1 MNTTVKKLKVLK
13 LIILTLVAA
22 GILLALTAC
31 GSADSLE
38 FKLIMDE
45 YYVVTDVKEDY
56 PQKIVVPSK
65 YEGLPVREIGSSAF
79 ANCKNLK
86 SVVLPNSIR
95 YINIRAFY
103 NCVLLEE
110 VRLGSN
116 VKSIGH
122 SAFSG
127 CEKLK
132 KITIPAKTEKIG
144 DYVFSGCDNLETITV
159 KSGNKIY
166 SGTGKCL
173 TEKKT
178 KTLLAGGTKSKIPDD
193 GSVATIGENAF
204 AGRNIKNIV
213 VPDGVTL
220 IKQTAFGECRELET
234 CILPDECEIE
244 QALFYFCDNLK
255 WVVLPQSITYI
266 DLYCFGYCSS
276 LQSIFYKGTEQ
287 QWENVEV
294 VETRG
299 EKVYFYSEEKPAQ
312 NDGGYWHF
320 DSAGNP
326 VIW

>member
-1 MNTTVKKLKVLK
+1 M
-13 LIILTLVAA
+13 
-22 GILLALTAC
+22 
-31 GSADSLE
+31 
-38 FKLIMDE
+38 
-45 YYVVTDVKEDY
+45 
-56 PQKIVVPSK
+56 
-65 YEGLPVREIGSSAF
+65 
-79 ANCKNLK
+79 
-86 SVVLPNSIR
+86 
-95 YINIRAFY
+95 
-103 NCVLLEE
+103 LEE

-234 CILPDECEIE
+234 CILPDGCEIE

-312 NDGGYWHF
+312 NDGDYWHF
-320 DSAGNP
+320 DSAGTP

>member
-166 SGTGKCL
+166 SGT
-173 TEKKT
+173 
-178 KTLLAGGTKSKIPDD
+178 A
-193 GSVATIGENAF
+193 NA
-204 AGRNIKNIV
+204 
-213 VPDGVTL
+213 
-220 IKQTAFGECRELET
+220 
-234 CILPDECEIE
+234 
-244 QALFYFCDNLK
+244 
-255 WVVLPQSITYI
+255 
-266 DLYCFGYCSS
+266 
-276 LQSIFYKGTEQ
+276 
-287 QWENVEV
+287 
-294 VETRG
+294 
-299 EKVYFYSEEKPAQ
+299 
-312 NDGGYWHF
+312 
-320 DSAGNP
+320 
-326 VIW
+326 

>member
-234 CILPDECEIE
+234 CILPDGCEIE
-244 QALFYFCDNLK
+244 QALFYFCD
-255 WVVLPQSITYI
+255 I
-266 DLYCFGYCSS
+266 
-276 LQSIFYKGTEQ
+276 
-287 QWENVEV
+287 
-294 VETRG
+294 
-299 EKVYFYSEEKPAQ
+299 
-312 NDGGYWHF
+312 
-320 DSAGNP
+320 
-326 VIW
+326 